1 MVRENPTAWPKR
13 IAIAALAFVGFG
25 VAGYLTLYQ
34 LRVLSRVWDP
44 FFLSA
49 SPKVLS
55 LLEPLPDAALGA
67 LAYGTEVVLSFVG
80 GKDR

>member
-44 FFLSA
+44 FFPSG